1 MDKLEASILNNYLIN
16 LSNKE
21 YINDFLKKEKIVND
35 KNNVISFLLLFYLY
49 KKLQMI
55 ILLKY

>member
-21 YINDFLKKEKIVND
+21 YINDFLKEKIVND